1 MEGRE
6 RAVVRVRT
14 SGEPVELRRS
24 IAQLFSRM
32 KNLTI
37 APATPEEVRSGELGL
52 KLRHY
57 NYGFVGEYPEQQYIR
72 LNARDENG
80 RLLGGLRGFV
90 FLYWLN
96 IEVLFVEEDARGS
109 GLGSRLLAEAEQQAI
124 ALGAKHAKLDTFEWQ
139 ARPFYL
145 KHGYEEF
152 ARIDDYAP
160 GFYLSYMK
168 KSLLR

>member
-1 MEGRE
+1 M
-6 RAVVRVRT
+6 T
-14 SGEPVELRRS
+14 N
-24 IAQLFSRM
+24 I
-32 KNLTI
+32 TI
-37 APATPEEVRSGELGL
+37 TTPTPEEVHSGELGL
-52 KLRHY
+52 KLRRY

-80 RLLGGLRGFV
+80 RLLGGLRSFV

-96 IEVLFVEEDARGS
+96 VEVLFVEEDARGA
-109 GLGSRLLAEAEQQAI
+109 GLGSRLLAEAERQAI
-124 ALGAKHAKLDTFEWQ
+124 ALGAKNANVSTFQWQ

-160 GFYLSYMK
+160 GFYLAYMK
-168 KSLLR
+168 KSLLGP